1 MYPSDQLLKMKEQ
14 LLQDI
19 IDKKREVQEVAEILG
34 RLSLIPT

>member
-19 IDKKREVQEVAEILG
+19 IDKKRECPNKENI
-34 RLSLIPT
+34 T